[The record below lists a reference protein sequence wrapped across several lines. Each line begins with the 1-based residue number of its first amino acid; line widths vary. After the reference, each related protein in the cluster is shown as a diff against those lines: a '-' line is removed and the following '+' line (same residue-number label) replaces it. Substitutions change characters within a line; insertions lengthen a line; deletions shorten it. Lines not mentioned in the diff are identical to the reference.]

1 MSESLFVTRE
11 EIARTILRVITG
23 EFLCKTMFEY
33 FRTCRLDD
41 RKIENRGDVPA
52 QDDLRG
58 ETSCKAI
65 VREYGPRVYTIVS
78 VANGRTINVPR
89 ICDWISVKRR

>member
-41 RKIENRGDVPA
+41 RKIENRSDVPA

-65 VREYGPRVYTIVS
+65 VREYGPRVYTIIS

>member
-52 QDDLRG
+52 QSRPAQDDLRG

-65 VREYGPRVYTIVS
+65 VRESTGHGYIRSY
-78 VANGRTINVPR
+78 R
-89 ICDWISVKRR
+89 